1 MHFCFLPPEIPFFRP
16 DFLNKYLIIFTAKML
31 ILFSTLSIDKSSVII
46 YTFLHNCYK
55 GIFEIMKKLL
65 SALLIGSFVLGT
77 AASVFAADESSARF
91 YNIYGDNM
99 IFEQN
104 CPAELAGTSTPD
116 VAIKAEIVCMT
127 TGTIIASPETTADT
141 NGTFLLTFDA
151 PAGGYDEYEIRLYLN
166 GESIQTLSGVVFGE
180 VWLASGQSNMEYPM
194 TQDSL
199 GYSMF
204 RKDEALNKNIR
215 VLLAQGVTP
224 YNGNNSGVPY
234 EPQPDIPNA
243 VWVRGDS
250 LYKDVLY
257 SYNMSAVA
265 YWFADKIQK
274 QLNMPVG
281 IINASLNA
289 SSMRSWLS
297 REAIDGDPE
306 VKAQLEET
314 GQYLNA
320 EKWNAATRS
329 QASDM
334 TANYNLKIN
343 ALKRFTCTGMLW
355 YQGEAEIAG
364 GNCRYGKYT
373 KEFNLLQSSY
383 SEYFAKPGEVLPIIF
398 STLASYEY
406 GKKRTAFDLNIEF
419 GEIQKRSPGTRAL
432 ISIYDV
438 DLSYIEKRGP
448 VHPAVKKP
456 IGERMAYAA
465 QGLVYGSYNTY
476 TTATVKSVKTEAD
489 AIYVKFSNTGSGLVS
504 GGKKLLGFTAAGSD
518 GVYLPADAEIISTDT
533 VKISSSSIKD
543 IKSVAYVYSYYIQ
556 DANLYALGEL
566 GYKMPVGCF
575 ITKKLPDSVFPGFTS
590 WQDCEASNT
599 WRVLSPVKY
608 TGFYDLWQA
617 QGADIACKAASAF
630 SGNSGLKIIT
640 KQKKSTV
647 KPVFRY
653 TDDSNNT
660 VMCSDVNTDWSNYG
674 TVSFMIKNNGA
685 ADVTISS
692 LKVFYTDKLWF
703 TPLTDSG
710 SVSYKIPSDGMWHKA
725 QFDLNSLKIKGSFFS
740 AKYAN
745 EKLTKIT
752 GFEICLSGVGADLSI
767 DEVRFTSDGRTTG
780 KTVYSPFALFNKLY
794 ELFNGVKG

>member
-1 MHFCFLPPEIPFFRP
+1 M
-16 DFLNKYLIIFTAKML
+16 
-31 ILFSTLSIDKSSVII
+31 
-46 YTFLHNCYK
+46 
-55 GIFEIMKKLL
+55 G
-65 SALLIGSFVLGT
+65 
-77 AASVFAADESSARF
+77 ADGR
-91 YNIYGDNM
+91 
-99 IFEQN
+99 
-104 CPAELAGTSTPD
+104 
-116 VAIKAEIVCMT
+116 
-127 TGTIIASPETTADT
+127 
-141 NGTFLLTFDA
+141 FLLTFEA
-151 PAGGYDEYEIRLYLN
+151 PAGGYDEYEIRLFQN
-166 GESIQTLSGVVFGE
+166 GELVQTLSGVVFGE
-180 VWLASGQSNMEYPM
+180 VWLASGQSNMAYPM
-194 TQDSL
+194 TQDSV
-199 GYSMF
+199 GYPMF
-204 RKDEALNKNIR
+204 LKDEALNKNIR
-215 VLLAQGVTP
+215 ILLAQGVTE
-224 YNGNNSGVPY
+224 YDGKTSGVPY

-518 GVYLPADAEIISTDT
+518 GVYLPADAEIVSADT
-533 VKISSSSIKD
+533 IKISNPSIKG
-543 IKSVAYVYSYYIQ
+543 IKSAAYVYSYYIQ
-556 DANLYALGEL
+556 DANLYVSGEN

-575 ITKKLPDSVFPGFTS
+575 ITKKLSNAVFPGFTS
-590 WQDCEASNT
+590 WQDCERSRE
-599 WRVLSPVKY
+599 WRVLTPVRY
-608 TGFYDLWQA
+608 TGYYDLWQA
-617 QGADIACKAASAF
+617 ENASVSYSMDSAF
-630 SGNSGLKIIT
+630 SGNAGLRVIT
-640 KQKKSTV
+640 KGRSSSV
-647 KPVFRY
+647 NPVFCFK
-653 TDDSNNT
+653 DGIKT
-660 VMCSDVNTDWSNYG
+660 VICSDINADWSNCA
-674 TVSFMIKNNGA
+674 TVSICVRNNGKT
-685 ADVTISS
+685 DVSIKS
-692 LKVFYTDKLWF
+692 LKVYVSDTLWF
-703 TPLTDSG
+703 VPLTESG
-710 SVSYKIPSDGMWHKA
+710 TASYKIPADGRWHKVE
-725 QFDLNSLKIKGSFFS
+725 FNLNTLKIKGSFLS

-745 EKLTKIT
+745 EKLSGIKD
-752 GFEICLSGVGADLSI
+752 FEICLSGEGADLSI
-767 DEVRFTSDGRTTG
+767 DEFRFTSDGRTEG
-780 KTVYSPFALFNKLY
+780 KTVYSPFALFNRLY